1 MKQTIHYLPT
11 TLFQMKN
18 PPFPGKLF
26 GQDSLG
32 KTNAQVGRKTRYR
45 HERKRAEIIST
56 VFNHCCGDNLL
67 CLPQS
72 LLLTGS

>member
-32 KTNAQVGRKTRYR
+32 KTNAQVGRKT
-45 HERKRAEIIST
+45 HIGMKERGQKIIST
-56 VFNHCCGDNLL
+56 VFSHCCGDNLL

>member
-1 MKQTIHYLPT
+1 MHYLPT
-11 TLFQMKN
+11 TPFKMKN

-26 GQDSLG
+26 GQDSFV
-32 KTNAQVGRKTRYR
+32 KTNAQVGRDIGMK
-45 HERKRAEIIST
+45 ERGQKIIST